1 MKQTWK
7 IAKWEITRNLTNKQ
21 FIIGLLLTPLIFIV
35 FAGLPIILEK
45 VNQPSQVTY
54 LVVDQIGVLPVLD
67 SLVPEYIVLE
77 AEVTEEAAQA
87 KLQDKKAFAYIVIP
101 ENFIETGTARL
112 VYNELNF
119 EVNKLIET
127 GLTSILQQKRLQ
139 LTDLDPNQLSY
150 LTAQASL
157 QSQAME
163 KAKVPGF
170 EQIIVSLVFL
180 LFIFMLIFSSGTML
194 MMSAVQ
200 ERRDRMAEVVLSS
213 IIPTDLMQGKI
224 LGHFILGLIQLIF
237 WISLS
242 LPAVVFL
249 TDFPIWTALQETNLL
264 LLGFFGI
271 FGYLIFAALFVGMGA
286 TMEDLQSAGNTQG
299 FVIMLPMLSM
309 LFIGPVV
316 GNPHGVVSKFAS
328 YFPFTSPIIMVVR
341 TLMTTVPTW
350 QILLSAAILILTTLL
365 IAKMAAKIFRVGMLM
380 HGKNATPKEIIKWLR
395 YKDV

>member
-1 MKQTWK
+1 M
-7 IAKWEITRNLTNKQ
+7 
-21 FIIGLLLTPLIFIV
+21 
-35 FAGLPIILEK
+35 
-45 VNQPSQVTY
+45 
-54 LVVDQIGVLPVLD
+54 
-67 SLVPEYIVLE
+67 
-77 AEVTEEAAQA
+77 
-87 KLQDKKAFAYIVIP
+87 
-101 ENFIETGTARL
+101 
-112 VYNELNF
+112 
-119 EVNKLIET
+119 
-127 GLTSILQQKRLQ
+127 
-139 LTDLDPNQLSY
+139 
-150 LTAQASL
+150 
-157 QSQAME
+157 
-163 KAKVPGF
+163 
-170 EQIIVSLVFL
+170 
-180 LFIFMLIFSSGTML
+180 
-194 MMSAVQ
+194 Q

-328 YFPFTSPIIMVVR
+328 YFPFTSPIIMVIR

-365 IAKMAAKIFRVGMLM
+365 IAKMAAKIFRVGMFM